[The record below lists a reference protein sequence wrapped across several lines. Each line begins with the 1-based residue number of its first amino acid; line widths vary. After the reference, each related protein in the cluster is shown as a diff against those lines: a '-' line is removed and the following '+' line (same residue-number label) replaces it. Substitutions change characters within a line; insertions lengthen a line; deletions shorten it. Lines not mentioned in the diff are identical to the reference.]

1 MPDEAKASKPR
12 PMAARFSRRKAQGA
26 ITAIEID
33 GHVLLVV
40 QTSRSGDGPT
50 ITRTAKERLELTEQ
64 QLSDAAAVGG
74 AVAAALQRLKIKPGA
89 VVIGVPRPVVV
100 LRTLS
105 FPPISDVRE
114 LASMVQ
120 FQMGKDLPFRAE
132 DAIIDFTFHRQTS
145 SGSDTSET
153 DAEQKLEVLAV
164 AVKREVVE
172 FYARVA
178 QAAGL
183 KLAGLGWLSYSNAR
197 VVEACGIAQSDQPV
211 ALISLR
217 PDEVNVDVIVDGAL
231 LFSRGATI
239 HIPTEPAPEATS
251 VDRPAADEGVDLAVA
266 SSTAPAPRP
275 QTYAEAAAIESV
287 RSLHSYSSLVPNRPV
302 SRLVVAGATG
312 DEERVVD
319 ALQQR
324 ISLPINVLD
333 PMRALKLPAD
343 AREHAAGALSAIGLA
358 LAANDPEGLPFDF
371 LNPKRPPPQR
381 NVRRL
386 RVLAAAAAITTVL
399 VSTTA
404 VRQFMLNQRRKVYRD
419 LQVQLAQEE
428 KKRPIY
434 RQMRVQADTVQ
445 EWLSEGR
452 NWLEHYAYLTAI
464 LPPSEDVYLTSLS
477 MSGKGTVRLS
487 VQARS
492 GDVLAR
498 LDKQLRA
505 AGYDVKPLAISPG
518 TDRYGY
524 DFRSTVELSVPEKM
538 KVDLANARPPARPA
552 DDASLGKPTAAIT
565 R

>member
-1 MPDEAKASKPR
+1 MADAKTSILGPV
-12 PMAARFSRRKAQGA
+12 AARFSRRKPQGP

-33 GHVLLVV
+33 GNVLLVV
-40 QTSRSGDGPT
+40 QTSGSGSSARV
-50 ITRTAKERLELTEQ
+50 TRTAKEQLEIAGAQLT
-64 QLSDAAAVGG
+64 DAAAVGH
-74 AVAAALQRLKIKPGA
+74 AVSAALQRLKIKPGA
-89 VVIGVPRPVVV
+89 VVMGIPRPVVV

-105 FPPISDVRE
+105 FPPIRDVRE

-120 FQMGKDLPFRAE
+120 FQIGKDLPFRAE
-132 DAIIDFTFHRQTS
+132 DAIIDFTIHETT
-145 SGSDTSET
+145 GET

-178 QAAGL
+178 EAAGL

-197 VVEACGIAQSDQPV
+197 VVEACGIAQPAQPL

-217 PDEVNVDVIVDGAL
+217 PDEVNVDVIADGAL

-239 HIPTEPAPEATS
+239 HIPAETVSEEAPVARRTTEEVPSTEAT
-251 VDRPAADEGVDLAVA
+251 AAPKL
-266 SSTAPAPRP
+266 
-275 QTYAEAAAIESV
+275 QTYVEAAAIESV
-287 RSLHSYSSLVPNRPV
+287 RSLHSYSNLVPNRPV
-302 SRLVVAGATG
+302 NRLVVTGATG
-312 DEERVVD
+312 DEEGVVA

-324 ISLPINVLD
+324 MNLPISVLD
-333 PMRALKLPAD
+333 PLAALGLPED
-343 AREHAAGALSAIGLA
+343 AREHAEASLSAIGLA
-358 LAANDPEGLPFDF
+358 LAASDPAGLPFDF

-386 RVLAAAAAITTVL
+386 RVLMAAAAITTLL

-404 VRQFMLNQRRKVYRD
+404 VRQYMINQRKKTHRQ
-419 LQVQLAQEE
+419 LLAQVAREE
-428 KKRPIY
+428 KLRPIY
-434 RQMRVQADTVQ
+434 RQMRVQAETIQD
-445 EWLSEGR
+445 WMSEGR
-452 NWLEHYAYLTAI
+452 QWLEHYAYLSAI
-464 LPPSEDVYLTSLS
+464 LPASEDVYVTSIS
-477 MSGKGTVRLS
+477 MAGKGTIRLS

-524 DFRSTVELSVPEKM
+524 DFRSTVELGVPDKM

-552 DDASLGKPTAAIT
+552 DDASLGKSTVAA